1 MLTLVLNLAGQLF
14 NDTKPLKFTYGNDLQ
29 ELKCKILEISEQQ
42 NYNTPSFPC
51 DDGNY
56 RGDTIYKMPKTLS
69 IRVWVKKDDII
80 TFEQNIENANLS
92 EKFFTINSLY
102 DKTYKNYKIE
112 SYARDTNS
120 NVLNAAH
127 YNIVLK
133 KVILVTSLVEN
144 YKNNSNASYGGVIQ
158 AGSKNPQQIN
168 KQSVAY
174 QGLKKLG
181 F

>member
-1 MLTLVLNLAGQLF
+1 MLTLVLNLANTLF
-14 NDTKPLKFTYGNDLQ
+14 NQNKPLKFYYDDLE

-42 NYNTPSFPC
+42 NYSTPSFPC

-56 RGDTIYKMPKTLS
+56 RGDTIYKLSKTLNV
-69 IRVWVKKDDII
+69 RVYVKKDDII
-80 TFEQNIENANLS
+80 AFEQNIENANLS

-112 SYARDTNS
+112 SYSKDTNA
-120 NVLNAAH
+120 NVLNATH

-133 KVILVTSLVEN
+133 KVILITSLVEN
-144 YKNNSNASYGGVIQ
+144 YKNSTKSAYGGTIQ
-158 AGSKNPQQIN
+158 SGSKNPQQIT
-168 KQSVAY
+168 KQSTAY